1 MKRLPGVVVSAVL
14 LIFGSLLQV
23 LGAAAMGFGAFLIPR
38 LPVSTSAPVPAQPAW
53 MPWFTL
59 GFAGVCLALAGWGII
74 TSVGLFRM
82 RRWARVSAL
91 IIGGLLVFFG
101 LPGFSMM
108 ILMAMVS
115 LPAPT
120 GVDPAHANTVQMV
133 TRIGFTAIALF
144 YAFISAI
151 GIWWLHYFNR
161 KAVREA
167 LTTGA
172 SGPLGPPRRPALI
185 SILAILNIV
194 GIPMCALMA
203 FAPLPM
209 AIFGIVVHGWAKAI
223 TFLIFGV
230 LAGISGV
237 GLWRLK
243 EWGRRTGIA
252 CQCMGLINNLF
263 FVFQP
268 ETMKRYQEEVNR
280 SMHVQQSTQLPA
292 HFQSTIQ
299 NAGFG
304 VGFLVLFAV
313 IATLHYH
320 RGAFKPPSIA
330 AATQPEIIG

>member
-1 MKRLPGVVVSAVL
+1 VVSAVL

-38 LPVSTSAPVPAQPAW
+38 LPASTSAPVPAQPAW

-133 TRIGFTAIALF
+133 TRIGFIAIALF

-151 GIWWLHYFNR
+151 GMWWLFYFNR

-167 LTTGA
+167 FAGA
-172 SGPLGPPRRPALI
+172 SGPLAPPRRPALI

-209 AIFGIVVHGWAKAI
+209 AIFGKVVHGWAKAI

-243 EWGRRTGIA
+243 EWGRRTAIA
-252 CQCMGLINNLF
+252 CQCIGLINNLF

-268 ETMKRYQEEVNR
+268 ETMLPRAVCCYCDTALLSRRLQTASR
-280 SMHVQQSTQLPA
+280 LPQL
-292 HFQSTIQ
+292 HS
-299 NAGFG
+299 
-304 VGFLVLFAV
+304 
-313 IATLHYH
+313 
-320 RGAFKPPSIA
+320 RK
-330 AATQPEIIG
+330 